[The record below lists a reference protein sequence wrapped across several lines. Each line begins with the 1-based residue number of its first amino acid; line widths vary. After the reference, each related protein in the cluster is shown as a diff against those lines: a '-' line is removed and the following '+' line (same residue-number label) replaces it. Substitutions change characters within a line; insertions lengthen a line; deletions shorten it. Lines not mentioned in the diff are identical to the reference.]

1 MKKLTELFKK
11 DREFSK
17 QCFNYSIMP
26 SNVARDLDVYLD
38 NLDKNRPALRRIS
51 IPKSKMIGQ
60 V

>member
-17 QCFNYSIMP
+17 QCFNSPIIP
-26 SNVARDLDVYLD
+26 NDINRDLDVYLD
-38 NLDKNRPALRRIS
+38 NLDKNRRAVKRIVKPAY
-51 IPKSKMIGQ
+51 KMIGQ